1 MQIVRLIN
9 DTWQLVD
16 EATNTVLFQGS
27 FEDCQMKM
35 WAEEENRLYRDF
47 LLPKVSKIL
56 DLTSEVQSIIKY
68 QISRFPDGQ
77 QSITLLNSHH
87 FWTLKEEVVQ
97 IHSRLNSFT
106 DLELIICAKKALDG
120 IGVRQVVL
128 HVPYFLGARSDRK
141 FQDGSI
147 HYLKE
152 VICPII
158 NSLKF
163 DAVVVLDPHSDVLE
177 ACLDNMVK
185 VNNHLIVKHALTLI
199 DNKNDAR
206 DRICLVSP
214 DAGAYKKIFDVAQ
227 AFDINKVITATK
239 VRDLKTGKIL
249 HTEVPTPDMHN
260 DIKYVIVDDIC
271 DGGRTFTEI
280 AKAIKAIRPTAKVY
294 LVVTHGIFSAGEEP
308 LMEHFEHVY
317 TTNSV
322 KEGESELITRFN
334 VFK

>member
-1 MQIVRLIN
+1 MRV
-9 DTWQLVD
+9 
-16 EATNTVLFQGS
+16 
-27 FEDCQMKM
+27 
-35 WAEEENRLYRDF
+35 
-47 LLPKVSKIL
+47 L
-56 DLTSEVQSIIKY
+56 DLTDSTNSEIKY
-68 QISRFPDGQ
+68 EINKFPDGQ
-77 QSITLLNSHH
+77 QSISLPTSHRI
-87 FWTLKEEVVQ
+87 WTSKVDTVK
-97 IHSRLNSFT
+97 IHSHLNSFQ
-106 DLELIICAKKALDG
+106 DLELIICAKKILDNL
-120 IGVRQVVL
+120 GVSQVVL
-128 HVPYFLGARSDRK
+128 HVPYFLGARSDRR
-141 FQDGSI
+141 FEEGTV

-158 NSLKF
+158 NSMKF

-185 VNNHLIVKHALTLI
+185 IDNHLIVKSALTAI

-214 DAGAYKKIFDVAQ
+214 DAGAYKKIFDVAKK
-227 AFDINKVITATK
+227 FEIDKVITATK

-280 AKAIKAIRPTAKVY
+280 AKAIKAVRPTAKLY
-294 LVVTHGIFSAGEEP
+294 LVVTHGIFSGGFEALGEY
-308 LMEHFEHVY
+308 FEGIY

-322 KEGESELITRFN
+322 KEQEDTDLVTRFN

>member
-1 MQIVRLIN
+1 MDSL
-9 DTWQLVD
+9 
-16 EATNTVLFQGS
+16 G
-27 FEDCQMKM
+27 
-35 WAEEENRLYRDF
+35 
-47 LLPKVSKIL
+47 VS
-56 DLTSEVQSIIKY
+56 
-68 QISRFPDGQ
+68 
-77 QSITLLNSHH
+77 
-87 FWTLKEEVVQ
+87 
-97 IHSRLNSFT
+97 
-106 DLELIICAKKALDG
+106 
-120 IGVRQVVL
+120 QVVL
-128 HVPYFLGARSDRK
+128 HVPYFLGARSDRR
-141 FQDGSI
+141 FEEGTV

-185 VNNHLIVKHALTLI
+185 IDNHLIVKSALTAI

-214 DAGAYKKIFDVAQ
+214 DAGAYKKIFDVAKK
-227 AFDINKVITATK
+227 FEINKVITATK

-249 HTEVPTPDMHN
+249 HTEVPLSDSYHG
-260 DIKYVIVDDIC
+260 DIKFVIVDDIC

-280 AKAIKAIRPTAKVY
+280 AKAIRDQLPNAKIY
-294 LVVTHGIFSAGEEP
+294 LIVTHGIFSAGEEP
-308 LMEHFEHVY
+308 LKEYFEHVY

-322 KEGESELITRFN
+322 KEGESDFVTRFN

>member
-1 MQIVRLIN
+1 
-9 DTWQLVD
+9 
-16 EATNTVLFQGS
+16 VLYFS
-27 FEDCQMKM
+27 YYKEKDM
-35 WAEEENRLYRDF
+35 R
-47 LLPKVSKIL
+47 VL
-56 DLTSEVQSIIKY
+56 DLTNSVNSAVKY
-68 QISRFPDGQ
+68 QVNKFPDGQ

-87 FWTLKEEVVQ
+87 FWTLKDETVK
-97 IHSRLNSFT
+97 IHSHLNSFA
-106 DLELIICAKKALDG
+106 DLELIVCAKKVLDNLG
-120 IGVRQVVL
+120 TPQVVL
-128 HVPYFLGARSDRK
+128 HVPYFLGARSDRR
-141 FQDGSI
+141 FEEGTV

-163 DAVVVLDPHSDVLE
+163 AAVVVLDPHSDVLE

-185 VNNHLIVKHALTLI
+185 IDNHLIVKFALTAI

-206 DRICLVSP
+206 ERICLVSP
-214 DAGAYKKIFDVAQ
+214 DAGAYKKIFDVAKK
-227 AFDINKVITATK
+227 FEINNVITATK

-280 AKAIKAIRPTAKVY
+280 AKAIKAVRPTAKVY
-294 LVVTHGIFSAGEEP
+294 LVVTHGIFSAGEKP
-308 LMEHFEHVY
+308 LKEYFEHVY

-322 KEGESELITRFN
+322 KEGESDFVTRYN